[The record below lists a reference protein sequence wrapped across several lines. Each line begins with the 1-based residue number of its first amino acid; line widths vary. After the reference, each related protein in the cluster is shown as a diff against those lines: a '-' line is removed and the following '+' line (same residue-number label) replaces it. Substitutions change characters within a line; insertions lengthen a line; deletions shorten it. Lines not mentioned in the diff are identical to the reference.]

1 MLGLTTRRP
10 KHAPLTPEQRR
21 KQRGPYVIVQSRP
34 GEEPEQYVT
43 RYMTF
48 ADAEQVF
55 TRVLGAAEGAFG
67 PDRELRL
74 TLRSLADHDRD
85 EARRLTAQY
94 ALEAE

>member
-1 MLGLTTRRP
+1 MLGLRHKP
-10 KHAPLTPEQRR
+10 KAPTTPEQRR
-21 KQRGPYVIVQSRP
+21 KQRGPYVIVQHRP
-34 GEEPEQYVT
+34 GDEPEQYVT

-48 ADAEQVF
+48 TDAERVF
-55 TRVLGAAEGAFG
+55 TRVLEAAEGAFG
-67 PDRELRL
+67 PDRDMRL